1 MGLRDLGLG
10 FGVLGL
16 RVWSLGSF
24 AVMFSGLSFGVLD
37 LLLYSV
43 DLLRVQG
50 LGFRWLGFSILV
62 VGGPGFN
69 FGIRSFVCVCVNCV
83 GRFRACGVTKL

>member
-1 MGLRDLGLG
+1 MRLSDLGLG

-16 RVWSLGSF
+16 RVWSLGCF
-24 AVMFSGLSFGVLD
+24 AVMFSGLSFGAWALS
-37 LLLYSV
+37 LYSV
-43 DLLRVQG
+43 YMLRVQG

-69 FGIRSFVCVCVNCV
+69 FGIRSFVCVCV
-83 GRFRACGVTKL
+83 